1 MTRPSNPVA
10 KQIFTTLLLLGSL
23 AIPAACVARAHPGAA
38 GPLPDIVMDGTNLY
52 PKSMSSGPD
61 GTVYIGSMKGI
72 VFRAR
77 PGAAVAT
84 AWIKPTPANGILTLL
99 GVLVDAPT
107 QTLWLCSDPG
117 ALRSPPVTGTA
128 SLMAFDLRTGR
139 QRGTYPFPA
148 PASICNDI
156 SVAPNGDVYASDTPN
171 GRILRLAKGAKGLT
185 VFADDARL
193 KGIDGLVFGGNGV
206 LYLNNVS
213 RNQLLIIDIRPD
225 GSAGPITPMVLSQ
238 PVAGPD
244 GFRFIG
250 DHHFLLAEGNA
261 GRVDL
266 VTISG
271 IHADIQVL
279 REGLQSPPAVT
290 LVGNTVYALE
300 GKILYLISP
309 ALKGKDP
316 GPFKAY
322 AVPLPLPGGRAAP

>member
-1 MTRPSNPVA
+1 MKHLLTPLVLA
-10 KQIFTTLLLLGSL
+10 ALLLPS
-23 AIPAACVARAHPGAA
+23 AAPARRAHPT
-38 GPLPDIVMDGTNLY
+38 GPLPDIVMEGVNLY
-52 PKSMSSGPD
+52 PESMSSGTD

-77 PGAAVAT
+77 PGSAKAT
-84 AWIKPTPANGILTLL
+84 AWIKPTRANGILTLL
-99 GVLVDAPT
+99 GVLVDAPRH
-107 QTLWLCSDPG
+107 TLWLCSDPG
-117 ALRSPPVTGTA
+117 ALASPPVTGTA
-128 SLMAFDLRTGR
+128 SLMAFDLATGR
-139 QRGTYPFPA
+139 ARGQYPFPA

-171 GRILRLAKGAKGLT
+171 GRILRLAKGAKSLT
-185 VFADDARL
+185 VIAVDPRL

-206 LYLNNVS
+206 LYVNNVTT
-213 RNQLLIIDIRPD
+213 NQLLIVDLRPD
-225 GSAGPITPMVLSQ
+225 GSLGPITPMQLSQ

-250 DHHFLLAEGNA
+250 GNHFLLAEGNA
-261 GRVDL
+261 GRIDL

-271 IHADIQVL
+271 IHADIKVL

-290 LVGNTVYALE
+290 RVGDTAYALE
-300 GKILYLISP
+300 GKIRYLISP

-322 AVPLPLPGGRAAP
+322 AVPLPPL

>member
-1 MTRPSNPVA
+1 MASLRFISG
-10 KQIFTTLLLLGSL
+10 LLGAMSL
-23 AIPAACVARAHPGAA
+23 AALRVSSAATVA
-38 GPLPDIVMDGTNLY
+38 PLPDIIMDGTDLY
-52 PKSMSSGPD
+52 PESMSSSPD

-77 PGAAVAT
+77 PGSGKAT
-84 AWIKPTPANGILTLL
+84 PWIKPTPGNGILTLL
-99 GVLVDAPT
+99 GVLVDAPRH
-107 QTLWLCSDPG
+107 TLWLCSAPG
-117 ALRSPPVTGTA
+117 ALRSPPVTGTS
-128 SLMAFDLRTGR
+128 SLMAFDLATGR
-139 QRGTYPFPA
+139 QRGNYPFPA
-148 PASICNDI
+148 PASVCNDI

-171 GRILRLAKGAKGLT
+171 GRILRLAQGGKSLT
-185 VFADDARL
+185 VFAEDPRL

-206 LYLNNVS
+206 LYVNNVS
-213 RNQLLIIDIRPD
+213 RNQLLIVDIRPD
-225 GSAGPITPMVLSQ
+225 GSAGPITTLLLSQ

-250 DHHFLLAEGNA
+250 GNRFLLAEGNA
-261 GRVDL
+261 GRIDL

-271 IHADIQVL
+271 IHADIHVL

-300 GKILYLISP
+300 GKILYLITP

-322 AVPLPLPGGRAAP
+322 AVPLPGM

>member
-1 MTRPSNPVA
+1 M
-10 KQIFTTLLLLGSL
+10 KQIVAAVLVFGFL
-23 AIPAACVARAHPGAA
+23 AVPALSMARGHQSAA

-52 PKSMSSGPD
+52 PESMSSGPD

-77 PGAAVAT
+77 PGSDQAT

-99 GVLVDAPT
+99 GVLVDAAT
-107 QTLWLCSDPG
+107 DTLWLCSDPG

-128 SLMAFDLRTGR
+128 SLMAFDLKTGR
-139 QRGTYPFPA
+139 RRGTYPFPA

-171 GRILRLAKGAKGLT
+171 GRILRLAKGAKTLS

-213 RNQLLIIDIRPD
+213 RNQLLLIDIRPD
-225 GSAGPITPMVLSQ
+225 GTAGAITQLALSQ

-250 DHHFLLAEGNA
+250 GNRFLLAEGNA

-271 IHADIQVL
+271 VHADIKVL

-290 LVGNTVYALE
+290 LVGHTVYALE

-322 AVPLPLPGGRAAP
+322 AVPLP

>member
-1 MTRPSNPVA
+1 MRPMRCAAAILGAMLNCAAAHVA
-10 KQIFTTLLLLGSL
+10 
-23 AIPAACVARAHPGAA
+23 AAAAA
-38 GPLPDIVMDGTNLY
+38 GPLPDIVMDGVNLY
-52 PKSMSSGPD
+52 PESMSSSPD

-72 VFRAR
+72 VFRAK
-77 PGAAVAT
+77 PGAAKAT
-84 AWIKPTPANGILTLL
+84 PWIKPTATNGILTLL
-99 GVLVDAPT
+99 GVLVDAPSH
-107 QTLWLCSDPG
+107 TLWLCSDPG

-128 SLMAFDLRTGR
+128 SLMQFDLQTGR
-139 QRGTYPFPA
+139 QRGNYPFPA

-171 GRILRLAKGAKGLT
+171 GRILRLAKGAKDLT
-185 VFADDARL
+185 VFADDMRL

-206 LYLNNVS
+206 LYLNNVT

-225 GSAGPITPMVLSQ
+225 GTAGPITQMLLSQ

-250 DHHFLLAEGNA
+250 GNRFLLAEGNA

-271 IHADIQVL
+271 IHADIRVL

-322 AVPLPLPGGRAAP
+322 AVPLP

>member
-1 MTRPSNPVA
+1 MNRGVRNLIAAVA
-10 KQIFTTLLLLGSL
+10 PL
-23 AIPAACVARAHPGAA
+23 ALTFLTPAAAA
-38 GPLPDIVMDGTNLY
+38 PRPLPDIVMDGTNLY
-52 PKSMSSGPD
+52 PESMSSSPD

-77 PGAAVAT
+77 PGSDKAT
-84 AWIKPTPANGILTLL
+84 AWIKPTPANGILTLF
-99 GVLVDAPT
+99 GVLVDAST
-107 QTLWLCSDPG
+107 HTLWLCSSPG
-117 ALRSPPVTGTA
+117 SLRSPPVTGTA
-128 SLMAFDLRTGR
+128 SLMAFDLKTGR
-139 QRGTYPFPA
+139 QRGHYPFPA

-171 GRILRLAKGAKGLT
+171 GRILRLAKGDKSLT
-185 VFADDARL
+185 VFAEDPRL

-213 RNQLLIIDIRPD
+213 RNQLLLVDIRPD
-225 GSAGPITPMVLSQ
+225 GSAGAITQLALSQ

-250 DHHFLLAEGNA
+250 GNRFLLAEGNA

-271 IHADIQVL
+271 VHADIQVL

-290 LVGNTVYALE
+290 LVGKTVYALE
-300 GKILYLISP
+300 GKILYLVSP

-322 AVPLPLPGGRAAP
+322 AVPLP

>member
-1 MTRPSNPVA
+1 MTPTHLRTAFPGVA
-10 KQIFTTLLLLGSL
+10 L
-23 AIPAACVARAHPGAA
+23 AIGALTLSCAALARGHGTHAA
-38 GPLPDIVMDGTNLY
+38 TGPLPDIVMDGTNLY
-52 PKSMSSGPD
+52 PESMSSGPD

-72 VFRAR
+72 VFRAK
-77 PGAAVAT
+77 PGSDKAT
-84 AWIKPTPANGILTLL
+84 AWIKPTPRNGLLTLL

-107 QTLWLCSDPG
+107 HTLWLCSSPG
-117 ALRSPPVTGTA
+117 ALRSPPVAGIA
-128 SLMAFDLRTGR
+128 SLISFDLRTGR
-139 QRGTYPFPA
+139 QTGHYPFPA

-171 GRILRLAKGAKGLT
+171 GRILRLVKGSKSLS
-185 VFADDARL
+185 VFAEDARL

-206 LYLNNVS
+206 LYVNNVS
-213 RNQLLIIDIRPD
+213 RNQLLIVDVRAD
-225 GSAGPITPMVLSQ
+225 GTAGPITQLLLSQ

-250 DHHFLLAEGNA
+250 GDRFLLAEGNA

-266 VTISG
+266 VTING
-271 IHADIQVL
+271 VRADIHVL

-300 GKILYLISP
+300 GKIRYLISP
-309 ALKGKDP
+309 SLKGKDP

-322 AVPLPLPGGRAAP
+322 AVPLPQL

>member
-1 MTRPSNPVA
+1 MKRAIALLPALTLFAAAAVA
-10 KQIFTTLLLLGSL
+10 
-23 AIPAACVARAHPGAA
+23 A
-38 GPLPDIVMDGTNLY
+38 PLPDIVMDGTNLY
-52 PKSMSSGPD
+52 PESMSSAAD

-77 PGAAVAT
+77 PGSAKAT
-84 AWIKPTPANGILTLL
+84 AWIKPNTRNGILTLL
-99 GVLVDAPT
+99 GVLVDDASHA
-107 QTLWLCSDPG
+107 LWLCSSPG
-117 ALRSPPVTGTA
+117 ALRTPPVTGTA
-128 SLMAFDLRTGR
+128 SLMVFDLKTGR
-139 QRGTYPFPA
+139 QRGNYPFPA
-148 PASICNDI
+148 PASVCNDI

-171 GRILRLAKGAKGLT
+171 GRILRLAKGEKSLT
-185 VFADDARL
+185 VFAQDARL

-206 LYLNNVS
+206 LYVNNVTS
-213 RNQLLIIDIRPD
+213 NQLLIVDIHPD
-225 GSAGPITPMVLSQ
+225 GTAGPITQMVLSQ

-250 DHHFLLAEGNA
+250 GNRFLLAEGNA

-271 IHADIQVL
+271 IRADIHVL

-300 GKILYLISP
+300 GKIGYLIRP
-309 ALKGKDP
+309 ALKGQDP

-322 AVPLPLPGGRAAP
+322 AVPLPAP

>member
-1 MTRPSNPVA
+1 M
-10 KQIFTTLLLLGSL
+10 KLMFTTFLLLGTL
-23 AIPAACVARAHPGAA
+23 GAA
-38 GPLPDIVMDGTNLY
+38 GFTAARDHHGPAVPLPDIVMDGTNLY
-52 PKSMSSGPD
+52 PESMSSGSD

-77 PGAAVAT
+77 PGSDKAL
-84 AWIKPTPANGILTLL
+84 AWIKPTAANHILTLL
-99 GVLVDAPT
+99 GVLVDAPSH
-107 QTLWLCSDPG
+107 TLWLCSDPG

-128 SLMAFDLRTGR
+128 SLMQFDLKTGR
-139 QRGTYPFPA
+139 QRGIYPFPA

-171 GRILRLAKGAKGLT
+171 GRILRLTRGAKALT
-185 VFADDARL
+185 VFAEDARL

-206 LYLNNVS
+206 LYLNNVT

-225 GSAGPITPMVLSQ
+225 GTAGPITPLQLSQ

-250 DHHFLLAEGNA
+250 ANRFLLAEGNA

-271 IHADIQVL
+271 VHADIRVL

-290 LVGNTVYALE
+290 LVGNTAYGLE
-300 GKILYLISP
+300 GKILYLINP

-322 AVPLPLPGGRAAP
+322 AVPLP

>member
-1 MTRPSNPVA
+1 MFATLIARHRIALTAALIPCALGLRALPVM
-10 KQIFTTLLLLGSL
+10 
-23 AIPAACVARAHPGAA
+23 AAAA
-38 GPLPDIVMDGTNLY
+38 PLPDIVMDGTNLY
-52 PKSMSSGPD
+52 PESLSSGPD

-72 VFRAR
+72 VFRAKRGTGKALPWIR
-77 PGAAVAT
+77 PT
-84 AWIKPTPANGILTLL
+84 RANGVLTLL

-107 QTLWLCSDPG
+107 HTLWLCSSPG
-117 ALRSPPVTGTA
+117 SLRVPPVTGIA
-128 SLMAFDLRTGR
+128 SLMSFDLRTGK
-139 QRGTYPFPA
+139 QTGHFAFPA
-148 PASICNDI
+148 PASVCNDI

-171 GRILRLAKGAKGLT
+171 GRILKLAKGGKSLT
-185 VFADDARL
+185 VFADDPRL

-213 RNQLLIIDIRPD
+213 RNQLLIQDIHAD
-225 GSAGPITPMVLSQ
+225 GSAGPLTLMELSQ

-250 DHHFLLAEGNA
+250 GNRFLLAEGNA

-271 IHADIQVL
+271 VHADIQVL
-279 REGLQSPPAVT
+279 REGLMSPPAVT
-290 LVGNTVYALE
+290 LVGKTVYALE
-300 GKILYLISP
+300 GKITYLFNP

-322 AVPLPLPGGRAAP
+322 AVPLPDGV

>member
-1 MTRPSNPVA
+1 MRKLIAPFVA
-10 KQIFTTLLLLGSL
+10 
-23 AIPAACVARAHPGAA
+23 AALTVMAPTHAASAPA

-52 PKSMSSGPD
+52 PESMSSAPD
-61 GTVYIGSMKGI
+61 GSVYIGSMKGI

-77 PGAAVAT
+77 PGSNRAT
-84 AWIKPTPANGILTLL
+84 AWIKPTARNGILTLL
-99 GVLVDAPT
+99 GVLVDAPSH
-107 QTLWLCSDPG
+107 TLWLCSSPG

-139 QRGTYPFPA
+139 QRGNYPFPA
-148 PASICNDI
+148 PASVCNDI

-171 GRILRLAKGAKGLT
+171 GRILRLAKGAKSLT
-185 VFADDARL
+185 VFAADASL
-193 KGIDGLVFGGNGV
+193 KGIDGVVFGSNGV
-206 LYLNNVS
+206 LYVNNVS
-213 RNQLLIIDIRPD
+213 RNQLLIVDIRAD
-225 GSAGPITPMVLSQ
+225 GTAGPITPLVLSQ
-238 PVAGPD
+238 AVAGPD
-244 GFRFIG
+244 GFRAIG
-250 DHHFLLAEGNA
+250 ANRFLLAEGNS
-261 GRVDL
+261 GRIDL

-271 IHADIQVL
+271 VHADIHVL

-322 AVPLPLPGGRAAP
+322 AVPLPPL

>member
-1 MTRPSNPVA
+1 MMRSL
-10 KQIFTTLLLLGSL
+10 TLVLGVL
-23 AIPAACVARAHPGAA
+23 ALSGTAAARTHTPT
-38 GPLPDIVMDGTNLY
+38 GPLPDIVMDGSELY
-52 PKSMSSGPD
+52 PESMSSGAD

-72 VFRAR
+72 LFRAR
-77 PGAAVAT
+77 PGSAKAT
-84 AWIKPTPANGILTLL
+84 AWIKPTAANGILTLL

-128 SLMAFDLRTGR
+128 SLMAFDLKTGR
-139 QRGTYPFPA
+139 QRGHYPFPA
-148 PASICNDI
+148 PASVCNDI

-171 GRILRLAKGAKGLT
+171 GRILRLAKGAKSLT
-185 VFADDARL
+185 VFAEDPRL

-213 RNQLLIIDIRPD
+213 RNQLLIIDIHAD
-225 GSAGPITPMVLSQ
+225 GTAGPITPMVLSQ

-244 GFRFIG
+244 GFRSIG
-250 DHHFLLAEGNA
+250 GNRFLLAEGNS

-271 IHADIQVL
+271 VHADIHVL

-300 GKILYLISP
+300 GKITYLINP

-322 AVPLPLPGGRAAP
+322 AVPLPQP

>member
-1 MTRPSNPVA
+1 MHNAIKALVP
-10 KQIFTTLLLLGSL
+10 TLLACGALVL
-23 AIPAACVARAHPGAA
+23 AAPALARTHATA
-38 GPLPDIVMDGTNLY
+38 GPLPDIVMDGTDLY
-52 PKSMSSGPD
+52 PESMSSGPD

-72 VFRAR
+72 VFRAL
-77 PGAAVAT
+77 PGSGKAT
-84 AWIKPTPANGILTLL
+84 AWLKPTAANGLLTLL
-99 GVLVDAPT
+99 GVLVDAPRH
-107 QTLWLCSDPG
+107 TLWLCSSPA
-117 ALRSPPVTGTA
+117 ALRSPPVTGIA
-128 SLMAFDLRTGR
+128 ALMSFDLRTGR
-139 QRGTYPFPA
+139 HTGHYPFPA
-148 PASICNDI
+148 PASVCNDI

-171 GRILRLAKGAKGLT
+171 GRILRLPKGGQSLE
-185 VFADDARL
+185 VFASDARL

-213 RNQLLIIDIRPD
+213 HNQLQLVDVRPD
-225 GSAGPITPMVLSQ
+225 GTAGAITDLTLSQ

-250 DHHFLLAEGNA
+250 GNRFVLAEGNA

-266 VTISG
+266 VTINGSR
-271 IHADIQVL
+271 ADIRVL

-290 LVGNTVYALE
+290 RVGNTVYALE

-322 AVPLPLPGGRAAP
+322 AVPLPGP

>member
-1 MTRPSNPVA
+1 MTSMHSR
-10 KQIFTTLLLLGSL
+10 ILLAAMALLTGT
-23 AIPAACVARAHPGAA
+23 AGAA
-38 GPLPDIVMDGTNLY
+38 SAAAPLPDIVMDGSNLY
-52 PKSMSSGPD
+52 PESMSSSPD

-72 VFRAR
+72 VFRAK
-77 PGAAVAT
+77 PGAKKAT
-84 AWIKPTPANGILTLL
+84 PWIKPTAANGILTLL

-107 QTLWLCSDPG
+107 HTLWLCSSPG

-139 QRGTYPFPA
+139 QRGHYPFPA
-148 PASICNDI
+148 PASVCNDI

-171 GRILRLAKGAKGLT
+171 GRILRLAKGERSLT
-185 VFADDARL
+185 VFADDPRL

-213 RNQLLIIDIRPD
+213 RNQLMIIDIRPD
-225 GSAGPITPMVLSQ
+225 GTAGALTEMTLSQ

-250 DHHFLLAEGNA
+250 GNRFLLAEGNA

-271 IHADIQVL
+271 VHADIHVL

-300 GKILYLISP
+300 GKILYLINP

-322 AVPLPLPGGRAAP
+322 AVPLP

>member
-1 MTRPSNPVA
+1 MKILAALIP
-10 KQIFTTLLLLGSL
+10 LLAL
-23 AIPAACVARAHPGAA
+23 ATAAAA
-38 GPLPDIVMDGTNLY
+38 PLPDIVMDGTDLY
-52 PKSMSSGPD
+52 PESMSSSPD

-72 VFRAR
+72 VFRAK
-77 PGAAVAT
+77 PGSNKAT

-107 QTLWLCSDPG
+107 HTLWLCSAPG
-117 ALRSPPVTGTA
+117 TLRIPPVTGTS

-139 QRGTYPFPA
+139 PRGNYAFPA
-148 PASICNDI
+148 PASTCNDI
-156 SVAPNGDVYASDTPN
+156 SIAPNGDVYASDTPN
-171 GRILRLAKGAKGLT
+171 GRILRLAKGEKSLT
-185 VFADDARL
+185 VFAEDARL

-206 LYLNNVS
+206 LYVNNVS
-213 RNQLLIIDIRPD
+213 RNQLLIVDIHAD
-225 GSAGPITPMVLSQ
+225 GTAGPIIPMTLSQ

-250 DHHFLLAEGNA
+250 GNRFLLAEGNA
-261 GRVDL
+261 GRIDL

-271 IHADIQVL
+271 IRADIQVL
-279 REGLQSPPAVT
+279 HEGLQSPPAVT

-322 AVPLPLPGGRAAP
+322 AVPLPNP

>member
-1 MTRPSNPVA
+1 MKRAIAVLPA
-10 KQIFTTLLLLGSL
+10 LALLG
-23 AIPAACVARAHPGAA
+23 ITVAAAA
-38 GPLPDIVMDGTNLY
+38 PLPDIVMDGSNLY
-52 PKSMSSGPD
+52 PESMSSGAD

-77 PGAAVAT
+77 PGSAKAT
-84 AWIKPTPANGILTLL
+84 PWIKPTARNGILTLL
-99 GVLVDAPT
+99 GVLVDEPDHM
-107 QTLWLCSDPG
+107 LWLCSSPG
-117 ALRSPPVTGTA
+117 TLRSPPVTGTA
-128 SLMAFDLRTGR
+128 SLMAFDLKTGR
-139 QRGTYPFPA
+139 QRGNYPFPA
-148 PASICNDI
+148 PASVCNDI

-171 GRILRLAKGAKGLT
+171 GRILRLAKGEKSLT
-185 VFADDARL
+185 VFAEDARL

-213 RNQLLIIDIRPD
+213 RNQLLIVDIHSD
-225 GSAGPITPMVLSQ
+225 GTAGPITPLVLSQ

-250 DHHFLLAEGNA
+250 SNRFLLAEGNA

-271 IHADIQVL
+271 IRADIQVL

-300 GKILYLISP
+300 GKILYLINP

-322 AVPLPLPGGRAAP
+322 AVPMPQP

>member
-1 MTRPSNPVA
+1 MTRMRLTVA
-10 KQIFTTLLLLGSL
+10 ALLSAL
-23 AIPAACVARAHPGAA
+23 ALAALPAAAA
-38 GPLPDIVMDGTNLY
+38 PSRPLPDIVMDGSNLY
-52 PKSMSSGPD
+52 PESMSSSPD

-72 VFRAR
+72 VFRAK
-77 PGAAVAT
+77 PGADKAT
-84 AWIKPTPANGILTLL
+84 AWIKPTARNGILTLL

-107 QTLWLCSDPG
+107 HTLWLCSSPG

-128 SLMAFDLRTGR
+128 SLMAFDLKSGR
-139 QRGTYPFPA
+139 QRGNYPFPA
-148 PASICNDI
+148 PASVCNDI

-171 GRILRLAKGAKGLT
+171 GRILRLAKGAKSLT
-185 VFADDARL
+185 VFAEDARL

-213 RNQLLIIDIRPD
+213 RNQLLIIDIHAD
-225 GSAGPITPMVLSQ
+225 GTAGPITQMVVSQ

-250 DHHFLLAEGNA
+250 GNRFLLAEGNA

-271 IHADIQVL
+271 IRADIQVL

-322 AVPLPLPGGRAAP
+322 AVPLPPP

>member
-1 MTRPSNPVA
+1 MNRGLCKLIAAVMPFALTCL
-10 KQIFTTLLLLGSL
+10 T
-23 AIPAACVARAHPGAA
+23 PAAAA
-38 GPLPDIVMDGTNLY
+38 PRPLPDIVMDGTNLY
-52 PKSMSSGPD
+52 PESMSSSPD

-77 PGAAVAT
+77 PGSA
-84 AWIKPTPANGILTLL
+84 K
-99 GVLVDAPT
+99 VDASAH
-107 QTLWLCSDPG
+107 TLWLCSSPG

-128 SLMAFDLRTGR
+128 SLMAFDLQTGR
-139 QRGTYPFPA
+139 QRGHYAFPA

-171 GRILRLAKGAKGLT
+171 GRILRLAKGGKSLT
-185 VFADDARL
+185 VFAEDARL

-213 RNQLLIIDIRPD
+213 RNQLLLVDIRPD
-225 GSAGPITPMVLSQ
+225 GSSGPITQLALSQ

-250 DHHFLLAEGNA
+250 GNRFLLAEGNA

-266 VTISG
+266 VAISG
-271 IHADIQVL
+271 VHADIQVL
-279 REGLQSPPAVT
+279 REELQSPPAVT
-290 LVGNTVYALE
+290 LVGHTVYALE
-300 GKILYLISP
+300 GKILYLLSP

-322 AVPLPLPGGRAAP
+322 AVPLP

>member
-1 MTRPSNPVA
+1 MNRGLRNLIAVVPFALTY
-10 KQIFTTLLLLGSL
+10 L
-23 AIPAACVARAHPGAA
+23 APAGAA
-38 GPLPDIVMDGTNLY
+38 PRPLPDIVMDGTNLY
-52 PKSMSSGPD
+52 PESMSSSAD

-72 VFRAR
+72 VFRAL
-77 PGAAVAT
+77 PGSAKAT
-84 AWIKPTPANGILTLL
+84 AWIKPTAANGFLSLL
-99 GVLVDAPT
+99 GVLVDAST
-107 QTLWLCSDPG
+107 HTLWLCSSPG

-128 SLMAFDLRTGR
+128 SLMAFDLKTGR
-139 QRGTYPFPA
+139 QRGHYPFPA

-171 GRILRLAKGAKGLT
+171 GRILRLAKGDKSLT
-185 VFADDARL
+185 VFAEDPRL

-213 RNQLLIIDIRPD
+213 RNQLLLVDIRPD
-225 GSAGPITPMVLSQ
+225 GSAGAITQLALSQ

-250 DHHFLLAEGNA
+250 GNRFLLAEGNA

-271 IHADIQVL
+271 VHADILVL

-290 LVGNTVYALE
+290 LVGHTVYALE

-322 AVPLPLPGGRAAP
+322 AVPLP

>member
-1 MTRPSNPVA
+1 MRLTVA
-10 KQIFTTLLLLGSL
+10 ALLSAL
-23 AIPAACVARAHPGAA
+23 ALAALPAAAA
-38 GPLPDIVMDGTNLY
+38 PSRPLPDIVMDGSNLY
-52 PKSMSSGPD
+52 PESMSSSPD

-72 VFRAR
+72 VFRAK
-77 PGAAVAT
+77 PGADKAT
-84 AWIKPTPANGILTLL
+84 AWIKPTARNGILTLL

-107 QTLWLCSDPG
+107 HTLWLCSSPG

-128 SLMAFDLRTGR
+128 SLMAFDLKSGR
-139 QRGTYPFPA
+139 QRGNYPFPA
-148 PASICNDI
+148 PASVCNDI

-171 GRILRLAKGAKGLT
+171 GRILRLAKGAKSLT
-185 VFADDARL
+185 VFAEDARL

-213 RNQLLIIDIRPD
+213 RNQLLIIDIHAD
-225 GSAGPITPMVLSQ
+225 GTAGPITQMVVSQ

-250 DHHFLLAEGNA
+250 GNRFLLAEGNA

-271 IHADIQVL
+271 IRADIQVL

-322 AVPLPLPGGRAAP
+322 AVPLPPP

>member
-1 MTRPSNPVA
+1 MKRLVITA
-10 KQIFTTLLLLGSL
+10 L
-23 AIPAACVARAHPGAA
+23 AA
-38 GPLPDIVMDGTNLY
+38 GAVAFCSAALARRHQGASDPLPDIVMDGTHLY
-52 PKSMSSGPD
+52 PESMSSGPD

-72 VFRAR
+72 VFRAK
-77 PGAAVAT
+77 PGSDKAT
-84 AWIKPTPANGILTLL
+84 AWIKPSAANGILTLL

-107 QTLWLCSDPG
+107 HTLWLCSDPG

-139 QRGTYPFPA
+139 QRGNYPFPA

-171 GRILRLAKGAKGLT
+171 GRILRLAKGEKTLS

-213 RNQLLIIDIRPD
+213 RNQLLIIDIHAD
-225 GSAGPITPMVLSQ
+225 GTAGPITQLALSQ

-250 DHHFLLAEGNA
+250 GNRFLLAEGNA

-266 VTISG
+266 VRINGS
-271 IHADIQVL
+271 HADIQVL
-279 REGLQSPPAVT
+279 REGLQSPPGVT
-290 LVGNTVYALE
+290 LVGKTVYALE
-300 GKILYLISP
+300 GKILYLVSP
-309 ALKGKDP
+309 TLKGKDP

-322 AVPLPLPGGRAAP
+322 AVPLPQP

>member
-1 MTRPSNPVA
+1 MSLVRLLPV
-10 KQIFTTLLLLGSL
+10 LLILTALSL
-23 AIPAACVARAHPGAA
+23 SPAALARTHAA
-38 GPLPDIVMDGTNLY
+38 KASTAPLPDIVMDGTNLY
-52 PKSMSSGPD
+52 PESMSSAPD

-72 VFRAR
+72 LFRAK
-77 PGAAVAT
+77 PGSGKAT
-84 AWIKPTPANGILTLL
+84 AWIKPTAGNGILTLL

-107 QTLWLCSDPG
+107 HTLWLCSDPG
-117 ALRSPPVTGTA
+117 ALRSPPVTGIA
-128 SLMAFDLRTGR
+128 SLMSFDLRTGR
-139 QRGTYPFPA
+139 QTGHYPFPA

-171 GRILRLAKGAKGLT
+171 GRILRLAKGAKSLT
-185 VFADDARL
+185 VFAEDARL

-206 LYLNNVS
+206 LYLNNVT
-213 RNQLLIIDIRPD
+213 RNQLLIIDIHAD
-225 GSAGPITPMVLSQ
+225 GTSGAITPLVLSQ

-250 DHHFLLAEGNA
+250 GNRFLLAEGNA

-266 VTISG
+266 VTIHG
-271 IHADIQVL
+271 VNADIKVL

-300 GKILYLISP
+300 GKIGYLISP
-309 ALKGKDP
+309 TLKGKDP

-322 AVPLPLPGGRAAP
+322 AVPMP

>member
-1 MTRPSNPVA
+1 MNRGLCKLIAAAPFALSCLT
-10 KQIFTTLLLLGSL
+10 
-23 AIPAACVARAHPGAA
+23 PAAAA
-38 GPLPDIVMDGTNLY
+38 PRPLPDIVMDGTNLY
-52 PKSMSSGPD
+52 PESMSSSPD

-77 PGAAVAT
+77 PGSAKAT
-84 AWIKPTPANGILTLL
+84 AWIKPTAANGILTLF
-99 GVLVDAPT
+99 GVLVDAST
-107 QTLWLCSDPG
+107 HTLWLCSSPG
-117 ALRSPPVTGTA
+117 SLRSPPVTGTA
-128 SLMAFDLRTGR
+128 SLLAFDLKTGR
-139 QRGTYPFPA
+139 QRGHYPFPA

-171 GRILRLAKGAKGLT
+171 GRILRLAKGDQSLA
-185 VFADDARL
+185 VFAEDARL

-213 RNQLLIIDIRPD
+213 RNQLLIVDIRPD
-225 GSAGPITPMVLSQ
+225 GSSGPITQLALSQ
-238 PVAGPD
+238 PLAGPD

-250 DHHFLLAEGNA
+250 GNRFLLAEGNA

-271 IHADIQVL
+271 VHADIQVL

-300 GKILYLISP
+300 GKILYLVSP

-322 AVPLPLPGGRAAP
+322 AVPLP

>member
-1 MTRPSNPVA
+1 
-10 KQIFTTLLLLGSL
+10 
-23 AIPAACVARAHPGAA
+23 
-38 GPLPDIVMDGTNLY
+38 
-52 PKSMSSGPD
+52 
-61 GTVYIGSMKGI
+61 VYIGSMKGI

-77 PGAAVAT
+77 PGSNKAT
-84 AWIKPTPANGILTLL
+84 AWIKPTAGNGILTLL

-107 QTLWLCSDPG
+107 HTLWLCSSPG

-128 SLMAFDLRTGR
+128 SLMAFDLKTGK
-139 QRGTYPFPA
+139 QRGNYSFPA
-148 PASICNDI
+148 PASVCNDI

-171 GRILRLAKGAKGLT
+171 GRILRLAKGAKSLT
-185 VFADDARL
+185 VFAEDPRL

-206 LYLNNVS
+206 LYVNIVS
-213 RNQLLIIDIRPD
+213 RNQLMIVDIHSD
-225 GSAGPITPMVLSQ
+225 GTAGPLTELVLSQ

-250 DHHFLLAEGNA
+250 GNRFLLAEGNA
-261 GRVDL
+261 GRIDL

-271 IHADIQVL
+271 VHADIHVL
-279 REGLQSPPAVT
+279 HEGLQSPPAVT

-300 GKILYLISP
+300 GKILYLVNP

-322 AVPLPLPGGRAAP
+322 AVPLPPT

>member
-1 MTRPSNPVA
+1 MCSR
-10 KQIFTTLLLLGSL
+10 ILLGAIASL
-23 AIPAACVARAHPGAA
+23 TGLAGAA
-38 GPLPDIVMDGTNLY
+38 PQPGPLPDIVMDGSNLY
-52 PKSMSSGPD
+52 PESMSSSPD

-77 PGAAVAT
+77 PGSNKAT
-84 AWIKPTPANGILTLL
+84 PWIKPTASNGILTLL

-107 QTLWLCSDPG
+107 HTLWLCSSPG

-128 SLMAFDLRTGR
+128 SLMAFDLKTGR
-139 QRGTYPFPA
+139 QRGHYPFPA
-148 PASICNDI
+148 PASVCNDM

-171 GRILRLAKGAKGLT
+171 GRILRLAKGEKSLT
-185 VFADDARL
+185 VFAADARL

-225 GSAGPITPMVLSQ
+225 GTSGVITELALSQ

-250 DHHFLLAEGNA
+250 GNRFLLAEGNA

-271 IHADIQVL
+271 VHADIHVL

-300 GKILYLISP
+300 GKILYLITP

-322 AVPLPLPGGRAAP
+322 AVPLP

>member
-1 MTRPSNPVA
+1 MIPLRSKILLAAMAVLTGTAVA
-10 KQIFTTLLLLGSL
+10 APHS
-23 AIPAACVARAHPGAA
+23 
-38 GPLPDIVMDGTNLY
+38 GPLPDIVMDGTDLY
-52 PKSMSSGPD
+52 PESMSSSPD

-72 VFRAR
+72 VFRAK
-77 PGAAVAT
+77 PGSNKAT
-84 AWIKPTPANGILTLL
+84 PWIKPTASNGILTLL
-99 GVLVDAPT
+99 GVLVHAPT
-107 QTLWLCSDPG
+107 HTLWLCSSPG

-128 SLMAFDLRTGR
+128 SLMSFDLKTGHP
-139 QRGTYPFPA
+139 RGHYPFPA
-148 PASICNDI
+148 PASVCNDI

-171 GRILRLAKGAKGLT
+171 GRILRLAKGEKSLT
-185 VFADDARL
+185 VFAADPRL

-225 GSAGPITPMVLSQ
+225 GTAGAITELALSQ

-250 DHHFLLAEGNA
+250 GNRFLLAEGNA

-271 IHADIQVL
+271 VHADIHVL

-290 LVGNTVYALE
+290 LVGKTVYALE

-322 AVPLPLPGGRAAP
+322 AVPLS